1 MMLRPAWPIRLAIDW
16 RGSRLT
22 VLALVV
28 LGHLALLT
36 WWREHPIPV
45 TREER
50 PLLQGRLLSLDIQ
63 PAPAPLPLAQKPARS
78 LRATTPVSTQPS
90 NIRLDNAPQS
100 VPVAP
105 AKAEA
110 VEARTL
116 DLSAPVALPS
126 RTRSQ
131 AESNLAGSAA
141 RGAGHAFGPDAAPT
155 PRAAGAIQESR
166 GAAGRWQARVE
177 VGGSAY
183 CLSAQDPSLRRDPFE
198 KALAVPSTC
207 R

>member
-1 MMLRPAWPIRLAIDW
+1 
-16 RGSRLT
+16 
-22 VLALVV
+22 VV
-28 LGHLALLT
+28 LGHLALLV
-36 WWREHPIPV
+36 WWRDHPIPA
-45 TREER
+45 ER
-50 PLLQGRLLSLDIQ
+50 DESLLQGRLLSIDIQ

-78 LRATTPVSTQPS
+78 SRAATSVSTQVS
-90 NIRLDNAPQS
+90 NIRLDKAPES

-116 DLSAPVALPS
+116 DLSAPAAPPP
-126 RTRSQ
+126 RARSQ
-131 AESNLAGSAA
+131 AETNLAGSTT
-141 RGAGHAFGPDAAPT
+141 RGTGHAFGPDAAST
-155 PRAAGAIQESR
+155 PHAAGAIQESR

-183 CLSAQDPSLRRDPFE
+183 CLNAQDPSLRRDPFE